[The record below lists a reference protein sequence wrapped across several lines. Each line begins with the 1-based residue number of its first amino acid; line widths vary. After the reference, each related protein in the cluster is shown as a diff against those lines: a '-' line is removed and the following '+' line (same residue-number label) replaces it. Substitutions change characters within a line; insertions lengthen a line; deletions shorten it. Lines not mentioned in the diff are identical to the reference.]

1 VLNQSRQIQSQRSL
15 LQRRKSL
22 TTTLQSMIDGIIVLA
37 TVYFSLLYFQ
47 SYISTFD
54 AIFMVTL
61 LIMMGVTYD
70 QMGIYRQYRGLIN
83 ATRKLLFAWSIS
95 FAITIFIFIL
105 INYFDQISRPALTA
119 IFIVSFGGQ
128 LLNRWLLVFFR
139 DQSIRSGVENHPVLL
154 VGDGSLTK
162 YLYDKINSNP
172 WIQER
177 AIGRIQICNL
187 TDDIAVPILGQKE
200 NIIEVVRQYK
210 VKRVYISVS
219 LANSHLVEDIYYDL
233 INENVD
239 IHWAP
244 NIFSMELVNHSVK
257 EMAGIPLLTLSE
269 SPLIGNHRLF
279 KAVEDRLIALI
290 LLVLL
295 SPLFIITAILIKL
308 DSPGPVIFRQ
318 DRTGWNGRVFH
329 IWKFRSMRVHKEPD
343 GEVKQ
348 ATKDDDRFTPIGKFI
363 RKTSIDELPQLFN
376 VLSGKM
382 SLVGP
387 RPHAIQHNED
397 YAKRISAY
405 LTRHRIKPGITGLAQ
420 IHGYRGE
427 TDTLDKM
434 EKRVEYDLQYINSWS
449 FWLDI
454 EILLKTLPAMLR
466 DGAF

>member
-1 VLNQSRQIQSQRSL
+1 
-15 LQRRKSL
+15 
-22 TTTLQSMIDGIIVLA
+22 MIDGIIVLA
-37 TVYFSLLYFQ
+37 TVYFFLLYFQ
-47 SYISTFD
+47 GYISTFD

-61 LIMMGVTYD
+61 LVMMGVTYD
-70 QMGIYRQYRGLIN
+70 QMGIYRQYRGLLN

-119 IFIVSFGGQ
+119 IFFVSFGGQ

-139 DQSIRSGVENHPVLL
+139 GQSIRSGTENHSVLL

-162 YLYDKINSNP
+162 YLYEKINSNP

-177 AIGRIQICNL
+177 AVGRIQVCHR
-187 TDDIAVPILGQKE
+187 TDDIAVPILGQKD
-200 NIIEVVRQYK
+200 NIIDVVRQYK

-257 EMAGIPLLTLSE
+257 ELAGIPLLTLSE

-279 KAVEDRLIALI
+279 KAMEDRIIAFISLII
-290 LLVLL
+290 L
-295 SPLFIITAILIKL
+295 SPLMLIVAILIKL

-318 DRTGWNGRVFH
+318 SRTGWDGSVFY
-329 IWKFRSMRVHKEPD
+329 ISKFRSMKPHEQSD
-343 GEVKQ
+343 GVVKQ
-348 ATKDDDRFTPIGKFI
+348 ATSDDDRFTRIGKFI

-376 VLSGKM
+376 VLSGQM

-387 RPHAIQHNED
+387 RPHAVEHNEE
-397 YAKRISAY
+397 YSKRINAY
-405 LTRHRIKPGITGLAQ
+405 LARHRIKPGITGLAQ

-434 EKRVEYDLQYINSWS
+434 ENRVAYDMQYINSWS
-449 FWLDI
+449 FWLDM
-454 EILLKTLPAMLR
+454 EILLKTIPSLITNKAY
-466 DGAF
+466 